1 MNAFQASVRS
11 AMRRFARR
19 VAVGHFLEIWPLW
32 AVPSLLLA
40 GLIALVCRMFFP
52 SAAEIL
58 VWLWLA
64 PVVAI
69 FPAFIICIA
78 RAYRPSEIVALADSL
93 DGGQGLLLTLLE
105 TGDPAW
111 TGAPALENF
120 SRRPLPRLRPRRLL
134 WKFLPAAAFLLA
146 ALLVPQRVPAG
157 PGNTILAND
166 IAEDL
171 KTTLAEL
178 TKRDLITP
186 AEEKKLEEE
195 IERIRKSALERV
207 DSSSWEA
214 ADALREKLAANLSEK
229 HDALKWAQESLARYA
244 AASAQGV
251 ADNPAHE
258 SDIEE
263 IARAIETL
271 SRSGLLADA
280 PADLRRLLGGSSTAT
295 SGNVRLATDA
305 RSLRKLADSLSTYLA
320 KRSEGLRDLS
330 RLGKESG
337 WFDPSEYPQ
346 FSYDRGPDGDGDPGS
361 GGLNRGRG
369 DAPLTWGK
377 ESLPFDRFKAVA
389 LPPGAVRSPDDWAPV
404 AVLPGAPKASPE
416 IGAQAPAQDYA
427 GTAGQAA
434 WRRTLVPRHRSA
446 VKKYFENSPSA
457 R

>member
-1 MNAFQASVRS
+1 MNDFPASVRP
-11 AMRRFARR
+11 ALRRFARR
-19 VAVGHFLEIWPLW
+19 VAIGHFLAIWPWW
-32 AVPSLLLA
+32 AVASLLLA
-40 GLIALVCRMFFP
+40 GLIALICRMFFA
-52 SAAEIL
+52 SASEIL

-64 PVVAI
+64 PVLAI
-69 FPAFIICIA
+69 LPAFIVCILH
-78 RAYRPSEIVALADSL
+78 AYRPAEIIALADSL
-93 DGGQGLLLTLLE
+93 DGGHGTLLTLFE
-105 TGDPAW
+105 TGDAAW
-111 TGAPALENF
+111 AEAPALENF
-120 SRRPLPRLRPRRLL
+120 SRRALPRLRPWGRLWPL
-134 WKFLPAAAFLLA
+134 LPSGAFLLA
-146 ALLVPQRVPAG
+146 ALLVPQRVPTG
-157 PGNTILAND
+157 PGNAVLAND

-171 KTTLAEL
+171 KTTLSEL
-178 TKRDLITP
+178 KKQDLVTP

-244 AASAQGV
+244 AASAQGG
-251 ADNPAHE
+251 ATNPSHE
-258 SDIEE
+258 SEIEE
-263 IARAIETL
+263 IARAIENL

-280 PADLRRLLGGSSTAT
+280 PPDLRKLLGGSSTAT
-295 SGNVRLATDA
+295 SGDVRLPTDA
-305 RSLRKLADSLSTYLA
+305 RSLRKLADSLSRYLA
-320 KRSEGLRDLS
+320 KRNEGFKDLP

-337 WFDPSEYPQ
+337 RFDPSEYPP
-346 FSYDRGPDGDGDPGS
+346 FSYERGQDGDGDPGS

-369 DAPLTWGK
+369 DAPLTWGE

-434 WRRTLVPRHRSA
+434 WRRTLAPRHRSA